1 VSAIACG
8 LRLALTIGQALKVQN
23 KVKQGTHILPK
34 SLFGRLVLIL
44 LLGLI
49 LAQLLSAAILLK
61 ERDKAL
67 YHYGDLQWA
76 ERDAGVV
83 ALMESMGSAARH
95 KIAAVLTT
103 PGLRVSLRQRPLPT
117 TGPGIGIDPPAADFE
132 ATLKRILGPN
142 RALRVV
148 VTRQASRYVPAGQR
162 RFKGQRI
169 VDRRQHVITQ
179 VKLRGGKWI
188 SFDHPRRRHMDDW
201 PYRLLVS
208 LGILLISVIVLA
220 AFAVHWV
227 TRPLSALAAAA
238 EGLGRNIHQP
248 PMPETGP
255 LEVRHAARAFNT
267 MQARL
272 ARFIEDRMRI
282 LAAVSHDLKTP
293 ITRLRLRTELLDDEA
308 LRAKFVQDLA
318 EMETMTQAA
327 LNFMR
332 GIEAR
337 EPAQPIDI
345 MALVESVQSDAEE
358 LGGNVAIRG
367 RAEHAYAGRPQA
379 LKRCLENL
387 LSNALAYGRRA
398 LIVVNDEAEVL
409 RITVRDAGP
418 GIPEEKIEKVFEP
431 FYRLEGS
438 RNRETGGTGLGLAIA
453 RNIVAAHGGTLT
465 LVNRAEGGLDAVL
478 TLPRR
483 RTADR
488 AVAPHRATA

>member
-1 VSAIACG
+1 
-8 LRLALTIGQALKVQN
+8 
-23 KVKQGTHILPK
+23 
-34 SLFGRLVLIL
+34 LFGRLVLIL
-44 LLGLI
+44 LVGLI
-49 LAQLLSAAILLK
+49 LAQLLSAAIFLK

-67 YHYGDLQWA
+67 YHYGDMQWA

-83 ALMESMGSAARH
+83 VLMESMGPAARH
-95 KIAAVLTT
+95 KIASVLTT

-117 TGPGIGIDPPAADFE
+117 AGPGIGIDPPAADFE
-132 ATLKRILGPN
+132 AMLKRILGPN

-148 VTRQASRYVPAGQR
+148 VTRPASRGVPLDHR
-162 RFKGQRI
+162 RFNGKRI
-169 VDRRQHVITQ
+169 VVDHRQHVITQ
-179 VKLRGGKWI
+179 VKLRGGTWI
-188 SFDHPRRRHMDDW
+188 SFDHPRRQHMADW
-201 PYRLLVS
+201 PYRLLLS

-220 AFAVHWV
+220 AFAVRWV
-227 TRPLSALAAAA
+227 TRTLSALAGAA

-255 LEVRHAARAFNT
+255 LEVRHAAHAFNT

-272 ARFIEDRMRI
+272 TRFIEDRVRI
-282 LAAVSHDLKTP
+282 LTAVSHDLKTP

-318 EMETMTQAA
+318 DMETMTQAA

-337 EPAQPIDI
+337 ESAQPIDV

-358 LGGNVAIRG
+358 LGGEVAIRG
-367 RAEHAYAGRPQA
+367 RTQNAYAGRPQA

-387 LSNALAYGRRA
+387 LGNALAYGRRA
-398 LIVVNDEAEVL
+398 LIVVSDEGAVL

-418 GIPEEKIEKVFEP
+418 GIPEAEIEKVFDP
-431 FYRLEGS
+431 FYRLESS

-488 AVAPHRATA
+488 AGVLRRESA